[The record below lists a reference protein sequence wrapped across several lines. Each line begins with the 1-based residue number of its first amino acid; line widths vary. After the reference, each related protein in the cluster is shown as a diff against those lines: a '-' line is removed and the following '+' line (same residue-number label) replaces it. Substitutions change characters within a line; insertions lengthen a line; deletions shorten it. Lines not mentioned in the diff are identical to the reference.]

1 MTLSIENIR
10 VLPTPALELIGT
22 SREHPELPKGSR
34 EKARELAEYLELGA
48 GPLMEKHGSLN
59 VPKFGPIQRESL
71 CCKLQEF

>member
-34 EKARELAEYLELGA
+34 EKARELAEYLELRA
-48 GPLMEKHGSLN
+48 GPPFQGASVHGFTNTVTYLDEGA
-59 VPKFGPIQRESL
+59 V
-71 CCKLQEF
+71 